1 MSHRVVIA
9 GSGVAAVEA
18 VLALRHLAPPDLA
31 IELLAPAH
39 ALEDRPASVATA
51 FGLAAPAP
59 LDLHDLARRYA
70 VELVEGELATVDVDR
85 RIAQPASGAERPYDH
100 LLVAVGATAESAIP
114 GSLVF
119 GGPRDVPM
127 LEWALAEQAKS
138 GRLLGRDRRP
148 ERPGVDG
155 GPRQR
160 ARGAAAGRP
169 GALS

>member
-1 MSHRVVIA
+1 MGMSHRVVIA

-119 GGPRDVPM
+119 GGPTF
-127 LEWALAEQAKS
+127 
-138 GRLLGRDRRP
+138 
-148 ERPGVDG
+148 
-155 GPRQR
+155 
-160 ARGAAAGRP
+160 AAGRATATSP
-169 GALS
+169 APTTSPSPSPTRAARRRRRYRAATG